1 MAMSYGV
8 LYYDIFIS
16 YRHKG
21 GKQFA
26 RRLYKWLSEEGYST
40 FYDEESLR
48 EGRWDKTLL
57 KHVKRCRDFLL
68 IVDRHIFDCI
78 SDSSYSIENDWV
90 RKELAEALKMGDDVI
105 NIIPIILP
113 KAKQLTNLPVDISE
127 VCKWLWV
134 EVKTQY
140 DFLDKL
146 KEIKMRLHS
155 RPTQVQKEY
164 VNPII
169 YGINPSD
176 LMRHVNTLAISGVL
190 KAFEMSN
197 DSYKLTF
204 K

>member
-1 MAMSYGV
+1 MSYGE

-78 SDSSYSIENDWV
+78 SDSSYSI
-90 RKELAEALKMGDDVI
+90 
-105 NIIPIILP
+105 
-113 KAKQLTNLPVDISE
+113 
-127 VCKWLWV
+127 
-134 EVKTQY
+134 
-140 DFLDKL
+140 
-146 KEIKMRLHS
+146 
-155 RPTQVQKEY
+155 
-164 VNPII
+164 
-169 YGINPSD
+169 
-176 LMRHVNTLAISGVL
+176 
-190 KAFEMSN
+190 
-197 DSYKLTF
+197 
-204 K
+204 